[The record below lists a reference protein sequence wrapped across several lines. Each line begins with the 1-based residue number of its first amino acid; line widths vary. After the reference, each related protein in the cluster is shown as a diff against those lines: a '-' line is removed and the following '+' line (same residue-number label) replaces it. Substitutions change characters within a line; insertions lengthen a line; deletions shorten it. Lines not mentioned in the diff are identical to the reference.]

1 MEPHETQQ
9 GAGLISLT
17 RQLGGS
23 FGIAVLGTHLA
34 GSIKTHQNQLADQLT
49 YGSAALGE
57 RLQGATGLLVGAGN
71 SPADAQKAA
80 PAIVQMLV
88 DREAAMM
95 AFNNGFQLILVAF
108 LLAAPMVMLL
118 RKPRLG
124 GGPGGPKGH

>member
-1 MEPHETQQ
+1 
-9 GAGLISLT
+9 
-17 RQLGGS
+17 
-23 FGIAVLGTHLA
+23 
-34 GSIKTHQNQLADQLT
+34 
-49 YGSAALGE
+49 
-57 RLQGATGLLVGAGN
+57 LQGATGLLVGAGN